1 MRIAINKDNG
11 KAVITAGKTVWNLFL
26 DCLYP
31 RRCPVCG
38 EIVMPKGRLICPDC
52 ERQISRVEEPVCKRC
67 GRQVTDET
75 TEYCPDCMR
84 RSHAFDQG
92 GSLCNYNEAAR
103 KSMGKIKYQGRR
115 EYLDFYGTEL
125 AKRFGKQMMQIGA
138 DALVPV
144 PVHPERKR
152 KRGFNQAEV
161 LAVRISAELEKQQG
175 RTIPV
180 RTDLLFRTKKT
191 LPQKDLSAAERLK
204 NLESAFEA
212 GAIPPDIRR
221 VILVDDIYTTG
232 STADACA
239 KTLKRAGI
247 SGVYVVTACIGSQ

>member
-1 MRIAINKDNG
+1 MPIVVKKKKKSAFVVVKS
-11 KAVITAGKTVWNLFL
+11 AWNLFL

-38 EIVMPKGRLICPDC
+38 EIVTPKGSLICPDC
-52 ERQISRVEEPVCKRC
+52 EKQLSWVTGPVCKSC

-75 TEYCPDCMR
+75 AEYCPDCMR
-84 RSHAFDQG
+84 RSHLFDSG
-92 GSLCNYNEAAR
+92 FSLCNYNEAAR

-115 EYLDFYGTEL
+115 EYLDFYGSEM
-125 AKRFGKQMMQIGA
+125 AKRLGKQIMKVGA

-144 PVHPERKR
+144 PVHPARKR

-161 LAVRISAELEKQQG
+161 LAVRISEELERQQG

-212 GAIPPDIRR
+212 GEIPPNIRR

-239 KTLKRAGI
+239 KALKQAGV
-247 SGVYVVTACIGSQ
+247 SNVSVVTACIGNQ